1 MSQRSFAN
9 VIIWNEPLPLT
20 LVGTPADPNHSS
32 NQTLALDPQLFLA
45 GAVPTSVT
53 AYPAAAAAASALI
66 LASAD
71 LSGDGGEGPGQGQGL
86 AASPAGNGAA
96 AAAVR
101 SNGSSVDAEYS
112 SGTNYRPTTL
122 RLLQLQN
129 ASLGRIARTLA
140 LSAHCLE
147 VRQVL

>member
-1 MSQRSFAN
+1 MSQRNFAN

-32 NQTLALDPQLFLA
+32 NQVLALDPQLFLA
-45 GAVPTSVT
+45 GAVPTSVN

-66 LASAD
+66 LASAEAA
-71 LSGDGGEGPGQGQGL
+71 GDGDGL
-86 AASPAGNGAA
+86 ASSASDKGSSAA
-96 AAAVR
+96 AAAR
-101 SNGSSVDAEYS
+101 STTSSADAES
-112 SGTNYRPTTL
+112 STSYRPTTL

-129 ASLGRIARTLA
+129 ASLGKVSRTLA

-147 VRQVL
+147 VRMYDVVA